1 LFRDTTDPYI
11 YFLFLALG
19 KGEAFNSQWH
29 PFLGDSIFTT
39 DGKEWSDS
47 RHLMRPQFVKNRVS
61 DLHCFERHMQHMLK
75 LIPRDGSSIDIANLF
90 FRFALDS
97 STDFLLGSSA
107 NSLGVP
113 QVEFARAFQQIQAH
127 LNTVSRAGPFRHFI
141 FSPDF
146 KKNLEVLNGFVEPF
160 VEKTLQMLPEELKNS
175 NESDYNF
182 LHALAQFTRDPK
194 VLRDQLVAT
203 LLASRDT
210 TAGTLSWSLYQLS
223 INPECVDRLRSEI
236 LEHVGPNSLPT
247 YNDLKEMKYL
257 QHVIN
262 ETLRMYPAI
271 PFNVRV
277 SFKDTYLPT
286 GGGEDGLQRI
296 GIPAGTSVVYAPIVM
311 QRRKDLFGPDANE
324 FRPERWERWAPEPWQ
339 FIPFNGGPRVCLGQ
353 QFALTEMAYVL
364 CRLFQY
370 FDKVE
375 DRSTEPQGERCQV
388 TISPA
393 AGVKVSF
400 RPAVPAPS
408 TS

>member
-203 LLASRDT
+203 LLASRVGSIYSSVIKSLFRARPDSR
-210 TAGTLSWSLYQLS
+210 GFCYLSLLRT
-223 INPECVDRLRSEI
+223 RLQE
-236 LEHVGPNSLPT
+236 LLVGRFTNSL
-247 YNDLKEMKYL
+247 LIL
-257 QHVIN
+257 
-262 ETLRMYPAI
+262 
-271 PFNVRV
+271 NVSIDYEAKSLNMLARI
-277 SFKDTYLPT
+277 LC
-286 GGGEDGLQRI
+286 QR
-296 GIPAGTSVVYAPIVM
+296 T
-311 QRRKDLFGPDANE
+311 
-324 FRPERWERWAPEPWQ
+324 
-339 FIPFNGGPRVCLGQ
+339 
-353 QFALTEMAYVL
+353 T
-364 CRLFQY
+364 
-370 FDKVE
+370 
-375 DRSTEPQGERCQV
+375 T
-388 TISPA
+388 
-393 AGVKVSF
+393 
-400 RPAVPAPS
+400 
-408 TS
+408 